1 MNLHELNQE
10 PEQLVAGRGRV
21 PGIVQVRQPVVAA
34 GVLVLL
40 ILLGLFLWL
49 LVNRATSIVA
59 PPAQQT
65 TTSSTVLKPS
75 NPQTLGQAPA
85 LPAPTEAP
93 AQQPV
98 SIPTVNPA
106 IFNNPPPA
114 ETAPPPPAPPI
125 AQQAPAGGSA
135 SGGSSGGG
143 ENGSAY
149 VASAAQ
155 RAADTARA
163 RRSEEERAA
172 VDSDLAV
179 RLPESGSGTGSP
191 APLPGAGA
199 GIGARTSTIARGTA
213 DDYDIA
219 PTSDYVLQ
227 RGMIIPA
234 TLYTSIDSTLEG
246 TIVAFVNSDVF
257 DARHQAV
264 VVPRGAKLTGTY
276 SARIAQ
282 GQSRLFVTWD
292 AIKLPNA
299 HTVPLDQMPGVDLAG
314 SAGFGASVDRHTRQL
329 FGNVLLLSVLSA
341 GAQLG
346 QRQNNSC
353 GNTFGC
359 QPTIGQSI
367 GAAVGANIANAG
379 TQIFARDA
387 NIPPTLHVSEGSQ
400 VAVMVEADIPLKP
413 WGGGR

>member
-1 MNLHELNQE
+1 MNPRDPNQE
-10 PEQLVAGRGRV
+10 PEELVAGRGRV
-21 PGIVQVRQPVVAA
+21 PGVVQVRQPVVAA

-59 PPAQQT
+59 PPAQT

-85 LPAPTEAP
+85 LPAPTEP
-93 AQQPV
+93 PQQQPV

-106 IFNNPPPA
+106 IFNNPPPT
-114 ETAPPPPAPPI
+114 ETAPPTAAPPPPV
-125 AQQAPAGGSA
+125 AQQPA
-135 SGGSSGGG
+135 SGGGPSNTGAM
-143 ENGSAY
+143 GSRSTA
-149 VASAAQ
+149 VSEAQ
-155 RAADTARA
+155 RAADAARA
-163 RRSEEERAA
+163 ARDEQERAA
-172 VDSDLAV
+172 VDSELTV
-179 RLPESGSGTGSP
+179 RLGESGSRANASP
-191 APLPGAGA
+191 PPLPGAAAGVGA
-199 GIGARTSTIARGTA
+199 QTSTIARGTA
-213 DDYDIA
+213 EDYDIA

-246 TIVAFVNSDVF
+246 TIVAFVNNDVF

-276 SARIAQ
+276 SSRIAQ

-292 AIKLPNA
+292 AIKMPNA
-299 HTVPLDQMPGVDLAG
+299 HTIPLDQMPGVDLAG
-314 SAGFGASVDRHTRQL
+314 SSGFGASVDRHTRQL
-329 FGNVLLLSVLSA
+329 FGNVLLLSILSA

-346 QRQNNSC
+346 QRQNNNC

-367 GAAVGANIANAG
+367 GSAVGANIANAG
-379 TQIFARDA
+379 TQIFSRDA